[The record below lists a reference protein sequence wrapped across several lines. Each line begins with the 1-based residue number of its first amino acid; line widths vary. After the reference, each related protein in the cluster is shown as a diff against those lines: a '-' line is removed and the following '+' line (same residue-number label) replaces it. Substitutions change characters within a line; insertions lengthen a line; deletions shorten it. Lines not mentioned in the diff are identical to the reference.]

1 MGYRG
6 SLLTRL
12 LLFTQG
18 GPGERGPR
26 GTPGVRGPRG
36 DPVSHALG
44 LSRGDTET
52 GVEHRSTQLAM
63 PFYWR
68 LCLSFPAFY
77 GGLELPGLWQGN
89 RGRASVQ
96 ILSEDCSLRGL
107 SGEGEAAGSASLGL

>member
-1 MGYRG
+1 MTTETSAEIIRPSPQASSPTLPNGYRG

-63 PFYWR
+63 PFYWC

-77 GGLELPGLWQGN
+77 GGLELPG
-89 RGRASVQ
+89 AV
-96 ILSEDCSLRGL
+96 
-107 SGEGEAAGSASLGL
+107 AGQPR